1 MAGGG
6 ELMPNRR
13 EDAHAA
19 EDDDGCLRRVMAV
32 PSGSLS
38 CYSAWTIRPSGT
50 WGEDAYGAIGL
61 VVVDPT
67 PVGHRSGASVT
78 IR

>member
-1 MAGGG
+1 
-6 ELMPNRR
+6 
-13 EDAHAA
+13 
-19 EDDDGCLRRVMAV
+19 MAV
-32 PSGSLS
+32 PLGISLLLAAGL

-50 WGEDAYGAIGL
+50 WDEDAYGAIGL

-67 PVGHRSGASVT
+67 PVGHRSGVSVT